1 MGRTPA
7 FSQQAP
13 LFEAIKNC
21 PVLSKVKLIA
31 EPRDIG
37 EGGYQVGNFPPLFA
51 EWNDHFRDAVRR
63 FWLTRDLSLG
73 SLPVALPAP
82 AISLS
87 VTANVRRPPLT
98 W

>member
-1 MGRTPA
+1 MRPSKLPGA
-7 FSQQAP
+7 FKG
-13 LFEAIKNC
+13 EADC
-21 PVLSKVKLIA
+21 GA
-31 EPRDIG
+31 RDIG

-82 AISLS
+82 AIFK
-87 VTANVRRPPLT
+87 RDGKRPSAT
-98 W
+98 INR